1 MQILDLS
8 LQWLDNLFDFIVGI
22 SKQKIEMKTSN
33 HYWCQGPKD
42 KDLLG
47 YGDTILSWEPLPM
60 SPEEGAALS

>member
-1 MQILDLS
+1 
-8 LQWLDNLFDFIVGI
+8 
-22 SKQKIEMKTSN
+22 MKTSN

-42 KDLLG
+42 KDVLG